1 MAWYAIVLAGGSGSR
16 MGAACNKVL
25 LSLDGEPILCRSVE
39 AFRGLVEGIVLVT
52 RPEEMTACRSL
63 MSSWGLA
70 GLIRAYAPGGMD
82 RQASVRNGLEALPE
96 QCDKVLVH
104 DAARALVTPE
114 VIRRVMDSVDRCGT
128 RRGIRQ
134 GGGYHQAGGWQGK
147 SHRYA

>member
-70 GLIRAYAPGGMD
+70 GSFVPMLPGAWTGRLPCATVWRRSRSNAIRCWFMMPHG
-82 RQASVRNGLEALPE
+82 RWSL
-96 QCDKVLVH
+96 
-104 DAARALVTPE
+104 
-114 VIRRVMDSVDRCGT
+114 RR
-128 RRGIRQ
+128 
-134 GGGYHQAGGWQGK
+134 
-147 SHRYA
+147 

>member
-63 MSSWGLA
+63 MSSCL
-70 GLIRAYAPGGMD
+70 LYT
-82 RQASVRNGLEALPE
+82 S
-96 QCDKVLVH
+96 
-104 DAARALVTPE
+104 DAADEL
-114 VIRRVMDSVDRCGT
+114 
-128 RRGIRQ
+128 
-134 GGGYHQAGGWQGK
+134 
-147 SHRYA
+147 